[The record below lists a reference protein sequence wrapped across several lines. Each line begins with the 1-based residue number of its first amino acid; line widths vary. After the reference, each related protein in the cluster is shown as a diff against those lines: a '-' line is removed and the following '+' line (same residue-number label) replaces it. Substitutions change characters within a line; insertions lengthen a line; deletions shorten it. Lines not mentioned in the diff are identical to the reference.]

1 MCCLHD
7 LETLRVGEV
16 VRERKLERHV
26 ANTGAAAEATATK
39 WPRQLTLQDKL
50 ASWPK
55 CRDSNAE
62 IQKHVT
68 RCGQNSIICQQTKV
82 GWSCVRGLIRS
93 SLCGGADIKE
103 GDAVR
108 RFELLAFML
117 FHALVL

>member
-62 IQKHVT
+62 IQKHIT
-68 RCGQNSIICQQTKV
+68 R
-82 GWSCVRGLIRS
+82 WSELNYLPADQGGLVMCAGFDTQLALWGRG
-93 SLCGGADIKE
+93 
-103 GDAVR
+103 
-108 RFELLAFML
+108 
-117 FHALVL
+117 H

>member
-50 ASWPK
+50 ASWTK

-62 IQKHVT
+62 IQKHIT
-68 RCGQNSIICQQTKV
+68 R
-82 GWSCVRGLIRS
+82 WSEFNYLPADQ
-93 SLCGGADIKE
+93 GG
-103 GDAVR
+103 
-108 RFELLAFML
+108 F
-117 FHALVL
+117 

>member
-50 ASWPK
+50 ASWE
-55 CRDSNAE
+55 NAKTAM
-62 IQKHVT
+62 QKYKNTSHA
-68 RCGQNSIICQQTKV
+68 GQNSIICQQTKV
-82 GWSCVRGLIRS
+82 G
-93 SLCGGADIKE
+93 
-103 GDAVR
+103 
-108 RFELLAFML
+108 
-117 FHALVL
+117 

>member
-50 ASWPK
+50 ASWE
-55 CRDSNAE
+55 NAE
-62 IQKHVT
+62 TAMQKYKNTSH
-68 RCGQNSIICQQTKV
+68 
-82 GWSCVRGLIRS
+82 
-93 SLCGGADIKE
+93 A
-103 GDAVR
+103 AVR
-108 RFELLAFML
+108 IQL
-117 FHALVL
+117 FASRPRWVGHVCGV